1 MMMKEADVIYLGAG
15 NMKVLKDKL
24 IEIQADEILKE
35 LFWKENK
42 ILIGNSAGA
51 ECFLFLCL

>member
-35 LFWKENK
+35 LF
-42 ILIGNSAGA
+42 
-51 ECFLFLCL
+51 